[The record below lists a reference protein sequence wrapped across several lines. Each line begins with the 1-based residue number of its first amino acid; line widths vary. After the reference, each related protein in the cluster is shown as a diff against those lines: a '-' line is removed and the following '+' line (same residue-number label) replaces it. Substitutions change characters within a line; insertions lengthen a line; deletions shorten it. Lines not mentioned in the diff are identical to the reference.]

1 MTVAQAIA
9 ACSRITR
16 RHSSTFY
23 LGSAFFRGDRR
34 RAVTAVYAACR
45 LGDDAVDAAPGP
57 AEAEDRLLAWWEGV
71 ERAFAGSPRPEVAFE
86 VALAWAVR
94 RFGIPK
100 EAFAELCSGPAVRHR
115 DGRRRDARRADALLP
130 SGRRRGRPD
139 GRADRRVPRR
149 SGDARPLRRRP
160 GPGDAA
166 HQRAAGRRRG
176 PRGWAA
182 ATCRR
187 ELRRRHGVELDDL
200 RRGAVTPGYV
210 ALRARSRIAHAL
222 YREGWRG
229 IPRLRGVARLA
240 VGVAALNYEA
250 IVHKLRQ
257 NRYDNLTRRAHLRPL
272 ERLAL
277 IPRALSGRGLRSARL
292 ILRRAT
298 DAREDGPCL
307 TTR

>member
-1 MTVAQAIA
+1 MTVTQAIA

-71 ERAFAGSPRPEVAFE
+71 ERAYAGSPRPEAAFE
-86 VALAWAVR
+86 VALAWAVQ

-100 EAFAELCSGPAVRHR
+100 EPFAELYLGLRSDIGAV
-115 DGRRRDARRADALLP
+115 DVETLDDLMLYC
-130 SGRRRGRPD
+130 
-139 GRADRRVPRR
+139 RRVAGGIGLMVAPIAGYRG
-149 SGDARPLRRRP
+149 GDDTLRCAVALGQAMQLTNVLRDVGEDLRLDRCYLP
-160 GPGDAA
+160 
-166 HQRAAGRRRG
+166 
-176 PRGWAA
+176 
-182 ATCRR
+182 R
-187 ELRRRHGVELDDL
+187 ELRRRHGVELDAL

-210 ALRARSRIAHAL
+210 ALLSEIEDRAHAL
-222 YREGWRG
+222 YRQGWRG
-229 IPRLRGVARLA
+229 IPRLHGVARLA
-240 VGVAALNYEA
+240 VGVAALNYEG

-277 IPRALSGRGLRSARL
+277 IPRALSGVAF
-292 ILRRAT
+292 
-298 DAREDGPCL
+298 GPHA
-307 TTR
+307 